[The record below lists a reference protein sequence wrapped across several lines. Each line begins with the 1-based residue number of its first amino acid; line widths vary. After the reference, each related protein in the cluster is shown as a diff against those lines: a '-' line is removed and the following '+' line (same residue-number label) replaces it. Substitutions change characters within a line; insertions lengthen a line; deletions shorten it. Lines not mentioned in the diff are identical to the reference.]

1 LKKTLPSTLLLIT
14 AALMWLTL
22 DPGDPV
28 LELATTEN
36 NKRLQTYL
44 DDSDYW
50 SYDAQGVRTTRL
62 ETLHARR
69 YSDDPAIYLDT
80 IRMKGGDKQGRRWQ
94 LSAGSG
100 ELIPSSNQLNL
111 ADNVELK
118 QADGHSKLT
127 TDYLSVDTQAQLA
140 TTDAAVTLIHESSIT
155 KARGLRIDLPAG
167 TAELLGD
174 VETIYEARP

>member
-1 LKKTLPSTLLLIT
+1 
-14 AALMWLTL
+14 MWLTL

-100 ELIPSSNQLNL
+100 ELIPSSDQLNL

-155 KARGLRIDLPAG
+155 RARGLRIDLPAG